1 MRLVPETALAG
12 LLRNLSRDQALRLLS
27 GLSTALETFSRQSA
41 DPGAEGPIL
50 QPLRTVMT
58 TDEGNVRLFM
68 PAADAKTTGI
78 KVATVPKQGDI
89 RATIS
94 LFNQDG
100 SLRGLLSAGEITA
113 FRTALASMT
122 LLIKV
127 SGVSKSE
134 FVIFGA
140 GRQAEW
146 HARLA
151 AILFG
156 DDLTKITFVNRSR
169 GRMAS
174 MCDELAADLK
184 KVVPELK
191 IEQLAKEDS
200 SQEDY
205 AEKLRSALQSA
216 GVMHG
221 CTPSTEPLFPYSD
234 LGPGPKFISLIGSYK
249 PNMQEV
255 DSDTLLSG
263 GGKVFVDSK
272 QACLEE
278 AGEIIKAGL
287 GEDSLEEIGG
297 FFASGKE
304 NLTASEGKNIVFKC
318 VGMGIMDLAVADE
331 LLKIA
336 SADNIGQEVDGF

>member
-27 GLSTALETFSRQSA
+27 GLSSALETFSIQSA

-58 TDEGNVRLFM
+58 TAEGNVRLFM
-68 PAADAKTTGI
+68 PAADAETTGI

-122 LLIKV
+122 LLVKV

-134 FVIFGA
+134 FIIFGA

-156 DDLTKITFVNRSR
+156 DELSKITFVNRSR

-174 MCDELAADLK
+174 MCEELVADLDK
-184 KVVPELK
+184 IAPNLK
-191 IEQLAKEDS
+191 IEQLAKQDMSEK
-200 SQEDY
+200 DY
-205 AEKLRSALQSA
+205 AEKLRTALQSA

-234 LGPGPKFISLIGSYK
+234 LGSGPKFISLIGSYK
-249 PNMQEV
+249 PHMQEI

-287 GEDSLEEIGG
+287 GEDSLVEIGD
-297 FFASGKE
+297 FFASSQQTV
-304 NLTASEGKNIVFKC
+304 TASQGQNVIFKC
-318 VGMGIMDLAVADE
+318 VGMGIMDMAVADE

-336 SADNIGQEVDGF
+336 SAENIGQEVDGF